1 MQKIGDVIYGWP
13 HYVCCKHASCGRKLV
28 CRRGHYW
35 TPILRCRAINYINNR
50 VLHIHSTLWAD
61 YVALSLSLDRIMQ
74 MTSFKPCLYVWLL
87 VTMLLHWSQILVEFA
102 TICTYCTFFLY
113 VHHCLDRIMQIQAMS
128 LYLTAC
134 YNTITLEPNS
144 SGIRQNLHLLYCH
157 NFRSYFHPQFY
168 DTFCD

>member
-1 MQKIGDVIYGWP
+1 MDD
-13 HYVCCKHASCGRKLV
+13 
-28 CRRGHYW
+28 
-35 TPILRCRAINYINNR
+35 PI
-50 VLHIHSTLWAD
+50 T
-61 YVALSLSLDRIMQ
+61 YVANMLVVGGSWSAEEAIIGLPYCDVEPLITLTTEFYTYILLSELTLSLDRIMQ

>member
-61 YVALSLSLDRIMQ
+61 YVALSLSLSWPDNAND
-74 MTSFKPCLYVWLL
+74 L
-87 VTMLLHWSQILVEFA
+87 
-102 TICTYCTFFLY
+102 
-113 VHHCLDRIMQIQAMS
+113 IQAMS
-128 LYLTAC
+128 VCLTAC
-134 YNTITLEPNS
+134 YNAITLEPNS
-144 SGIRQNLHLLYCH
+144 CRIRHNLHLLHILSLCTSLSWPDNANSSHVFISNCLLQYYYIGAKFVW
-157 NFRSYFHPQFY
+157 NSPEFALIVLP
-168 DTFCD
+168 